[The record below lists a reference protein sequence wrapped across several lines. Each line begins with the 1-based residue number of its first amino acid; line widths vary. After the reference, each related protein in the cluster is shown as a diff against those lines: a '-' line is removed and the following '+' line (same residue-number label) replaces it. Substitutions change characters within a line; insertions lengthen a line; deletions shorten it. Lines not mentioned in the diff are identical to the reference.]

1 MSSIFIVF
9 LARGNPHVK
18 FGCLIDVNN
27 FLKLKMNKLF
37 GVSKKKEEPKS
48 NPNAPTLT
56 ETSEKLDDRGKVV
69 NAKLEACNKEL

>member
-1 MSSIFIVF
+1 
-9 LARGNPHVK
+9 
-18 FGCLIDVNN
+18 
-27 FLKLKMNKLF
+27 MNKLF

-69 NAKLEACNKEL
+69 NAKLEACNKELQELKNEMKTAKGMRKKTLQ

>member
-1 MSSIFIVF
+1 
-9 LARGNPHVK
+9 
-18 FGCLIDVNN
+18 
-27 FLKLKMNKLF
+27 MNKLF